1 MNDRDDRTN
10 AHPHGGPAP
19 PALQI
24 MEAALGY
31 NHHGIAVL
39 PLHTVVEGV
48 CSCGDED
55 CTSAGKHPHVAR
67 GLKDASTDPEVIR
80 GWWRK
85 WPDSNIGIRTGAESG
100 LIVLDI
106 DPDHGGDASLAELER
121 IHGPLPRTVQQ
132 ATGGGGRHYVF
143 LHPGSPVRNRAGFRP
158 GLDVRGDGGYIVA
171 PPSGHISGE
180 RYAWAPGCSP
190 DEIEL
195 AALPAWLLDLITRYV
210 VPHSESES
218 DGDRAWHEGE
228 RNTRLVSH
236 AGKLRRDG
244 LSSEKI
250 LEVIGRLNQAN
261 CSPPLSVEEVRR
273 IAKGITRYPPT
284 STPEELLEGLGVR
297 SLSESF
303 SPALLHLT
311 LESIRQW
318 RRENPPSTLEATI
331 GTEVRRIL
339 KEAGVDRPAEVWDS
353 TAPRPDSTQDHA
365 ESDKAT
371 EPVDPEIEALAR
383 ELLRRPN
390 LLDEMVTDTD
400 RRGHVGEEV
409 NRKMVL
415 LAGVAGL
422 TAMRHTDAIHEIIKG
437 ESSTGKN
444 QLVRSV
450 LDLLPLERSRCLTG
464 LSPQALIYHGDMD
477 GVLVIQENH
486 GEEQADYVVR
496 QAMSEGHVE
505 RLTVIDGSSHTVK
518 AYIMA
523 SIITTTTSVAVNDEN
538 ETRVFILH
546 TDESSDLTRLVVN
559 SEALRWAG
567 VSCNQEQ
574 MDRTQQVWQCAMR
587 QLKPAQVRVPFAHH
601 IAESFPDRIP
611 RARRDFQR
619 VMNLLRACALLHQI
633 DRERDDGGY
642 LIATALD
649 YSMVYP
655 LLQAVLEPSM
665 SGLNE
670 TAAALDQL
678 VRALS
683 LTGRPGTRWREE
695 AWVRQPE
702 LITAAS
708 INNIAEDKTVR
719 KWSKRLVEMGYWESR
734 RAEKGGAWE
743 FKPIRDVSLEPIT
756 IPRPADIERA
766 MANEAC
772 VVDEDGGLMPDEAS
786 DPDDSGTQSVQE
798 GE

>member
-1 MNDRDDRTN
+1 MS
-10 AHPHGGPAP
+10 P
-19 PALQI
+19 
-24 MEAALGY
+24 
-31 NHHGIAVL
+31 
-39 PLHTVVEGV
+39 
-48 CSCGDED
+48 
-55 CTSAGKHPHVAR
+55 GKRPYTHR
-67 GLKDASTDPEVIR
+67 GLHDASTDPDQIR

-85 WPDSNIGIRTGAESG
+85 WPDANVGIRTGAESG
-100 LIVLDI
+100 LIVLDV
-106 DPDHGGDASLAELER
+106 DPDHGGDESLAQLEALQ
-121 IHGPLPRTVQQ
+121 GPLPATVQQ
-132 ATGGGGRHYVF
+132 RTGGGGRHYLF
-143 LHPGSPVRNRAGFRP
+143 QHPGTPVRNRAGFRP

-171 PPSGHISGE
+171 PPSRHISGE
-180 RYAWAPGCSP
+180 RYAWEPGCSP
-190 DEIEL
+190 DGIEL
-195 AALPAWLLDLITRYV
+195 AALPAWLLDLITRDV
-210 VPHSESES
+210 APHSESES

-297 SLSESF
+297 SLSEGF

-353 TAPRPDSTQDHA
+353 TEPRPDSTQDHTD
-365 ESDKAT
+365 SDQAT

-390 LLDEMVTDTD
+390 LLDEMVTDTH

-409 NRKMVL
+409 NREMVL

-505 RLTVIDGSSHTVK
+505 RLTVIDGRSHTVK

-601 IAESFPDRIP
+601 IAESFPDRIHLGTCQ
-611 RARRDFQR
+611 RQWDTLRD
-619 VMNLLRACALLHQI
+619 
-633 DRERDDGGY
+633 
-642 LIATALD
+642 
-649 YSMVYP
+649 
-655 LLQAVLEPSM
+655 
-665 SGLNE
+665 
-670 TAAALDQL
+670 
-678 VRALS
+678 
-683 LTGRPGTRWREE
+683 
-695 AWVRQPE
+695 
-702 LITAAS
+702 
-708 INNIAEDKTVR
+708 
-719 KWSKRLVEMGYWESR
+719 
-734 RAEKGGAWE
+734 
-743 FKPIRDVSLEPIT
+743 
-756 IPRPADIERA
+756 
-766 MANEAC
+766 
-772 VVDEDGGLMPDEAS
+772 
-786 DPDDSGTQSVQE
+786 
-798 GE
+798 